1 MQERQEGIE
10 SRRHPLIVYNKYK
23 SSRGG
28 RLCCRPPFLNSVDS
42 RPEVTACESARIE
55 QRELSTRLPPR
66 PNYIRVYNNN
76 DQREIVRRAQA
87 SDFHFPA
94 SHSSNEK
101 PLRRGESGMG
111 RLGGVVNGKDWLAA
125 S

>member
-87 SDFHFPA
+87 SDYNTP
-94 SHSSNEK
+94 SLSNAK
-101 PLRRGESGMG
+101 PLLRGESGIG
-111 RLGGVVNGKDWLAA
+111 RFGGDVYGKDW
-125 S
+125 